1 MVTWVIEGHFAATR
15 YFRSE
20 LDLTIMQLS
29 IKYFESAD
37 TATNLSV
44 TAKPLHPS
52 SANLPSISHFVS
64 KSGLDN

>member
-1 MVTWVIEGHFAATR
+1 MVTLVIEVHFAATR

-20 LDLTIMQLS
+20 LDLTIMQPS
-29 IKYFESAD
+29 VKYFESTD

-44 TAKPLHPS
+44 TTKPHHPF